1 MVPSPTTQ
9 NNWNLSL
16 PRSVALPGISL
27 ESQKVANLS
36 SSWYVA
42 KITRKNWGG
51 SFVFGSISITA
62 FLLQTQLDWDQDW
75 KKYSRWR
82 DLNIS
87 CFLITKNLI
96 LINSFFHCRK
106 GAWSSCFPAMLLTTF
121 FSDNLSSCGWSV
133 KVRLGTHNKTHL
145 QIPTN
150 LEWNFPWKI
159 NKTFVEFWWILWK
172 QSPQP
177 PYSLLLSCPSDQS
190 QTWKGSQQNRQGIPT
205 AHGLCLTPF
214 LWSVK
219 IY

>member
-1 MVPSPTTQ
+1 MVTTQ

-51 SFVFGSISITA
+51 EVSCLEASASLPFYFKRNWIETKIE
-62 FLLQTQLDWDQDW
+62 

-133 KVRLGTHNKTHL
+133 KVRPGTHNKTHL

-150 LEWNFPWKI
+150 LEWKFPRKI